1 MGIPTWNKIEGLVG
15 NLSRLLDMNVTM
27 RVDVEEWARV
37 TGRERGF
44 IDVRISDVFDGREDE
59 YETMTPE
66 EIMDEVYEYFS
77 EYQYEYS
84 MDTYESFEIDEYQ
97 DTERT
102 TLDTTF
108 IVNGQLG
115 DESEEI
121 NADELQ
127 ERMEGGDE

>member
-1 MGIPTWNKIEGLVG
+1 
-15 NLSRLLDMNVTM
+15 MNVTM